1 MAVNTTSGAASRVE
15 RELGKGKLY
24 AVLAYKGEL
33 ASWLWAF
40 FIPDPSVLPIG
51 SCGTIFHVVEGSP
64 NSWKFVREVK
74 ELLSSPLVVAILQ
87 LGDIGF
93 LGEYDRLVA
102 GEDLQSMF
110 GMVAVPDSRSP
121 KSSEFNSRTWFLD
134 MVTVLHDCGMVT
146 CEDVWSLEREIRRYA
161 FTAMDRYLQNK
172 GWTIFKTESCS

>member
-1 MAVNTTSGAASRVE
+1 MTVNANSAAV
-15 RELGKGKLY
+15 RELEKGKLY

-40 FIPDPSVLPIG
+40 FIPDPSVSPIG

-74 ELLSSPLVVAILQ
+74 ELLSSPLVVAIVQ

-93 LGEYDRLVA
+93 LGEYDKLVV
-102 GEDLQSMF
+102 GDDLQSIF
-110 GMVAVPDSRSP
+110 GVVPVPVPDGNSP
-121 KSSEFNSRTWFLD
+121 KYSEFSSRTWFLD

-146 CEDVWSLEREIRRYA
+146 CDDVWALEREIRRCA
-161 FTAMDRYLQNK
+161 FTAMDKYLQNK
-172 GWTIFKTESCS
+172 GEFSLH